1 MSQHPRK
8 VVPLNEELKG
18 DHLEPLGLTLS
29 AAALVFASRQLHKVG
44 NHTVAFALVFRNVAI
59 AFSVF
64 PFNEFYF

>member
-29 AAALVFASRQLHKVG
+29 AAAVVFASRHLDKVG
-44 NHTVAFALVFRNVAI
+44 NHDCVVFASVFRNIMV
-59 AFSVF
+59 
-64 PFNEFYF
+64 